1 MKVDE
6 LNWTAPWRSLSAE
19 GEVVGLRRQLD
30 REVTG
35 RHPLC
40 GQVATVIGRRID
52 NDDVLVALSDGS
64 YVNVHLTWSL
74 SDAGPFFG

>member
-1 MKVDE
+1 M
-6 LNWTAPWRSLSAE
+6 
-19 GEVVGLRRQLD
+19 
-30 REVTG
+30 TG